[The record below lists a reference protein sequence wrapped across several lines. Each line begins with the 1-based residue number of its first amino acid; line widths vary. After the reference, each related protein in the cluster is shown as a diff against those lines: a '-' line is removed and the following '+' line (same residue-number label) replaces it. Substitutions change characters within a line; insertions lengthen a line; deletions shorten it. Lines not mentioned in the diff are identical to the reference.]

1 MKNKLHYKTLVLLF
15 LTIKYLFIKLMAKLR
30 KTLILRISE
39 KHLKY
44 IINETINSQKTK
56 SRIIREAI
64 EKHIVNEKNR

>member
-1 MKNKLHYKTLVLLF
+1 
-15 LTIKYLFIKLMAKLR
+15 MAKFR

-39 KHLKY
+39 NQLKH
-44 IINETINSQKTK
+44 IIIETIKSQKTK

>member
-1 MKNKLHYKTLVLLF
+1 
-15 LTIKYLFIKLMAKLR
+15 MAKFR

-39 KHLKY
+39 NQLKH
-44 IINETINSQKTK
+44 IITETIKSQKSK